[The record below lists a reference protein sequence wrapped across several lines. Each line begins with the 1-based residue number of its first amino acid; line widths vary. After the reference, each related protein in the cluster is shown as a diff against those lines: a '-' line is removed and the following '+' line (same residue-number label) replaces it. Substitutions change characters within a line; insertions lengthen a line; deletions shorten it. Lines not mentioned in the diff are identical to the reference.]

1 MISFIIPIY
10 NTKLELLKRCFS
22 SILELKHLKYE
33 VLLIDDGSE
42 KFIEEFCKDFIKD
55 YSNFYFFRKENE
67 GVSRARNL
75 GIKLAKGNYVFF
87 IDSDDTIVAE
97 SLDSLKLEK
106 DTDLVLFDFEL
117 IEKEKKKEIKV
128 LDIINKK
135 NFNLKDIVLEFL
147 INSDLNAPWAKIYH
161 RQFLLKNHI
170 IFNKEIVTGEDLN
183 FNLDCLMC
191 NPKIIYEKKVVYN
204 YYREEISS
212 RNRLLKYKERL
223 IGNYNYLEKKKL
235 KILSKLDLDFQ
246 EKIFFIKNI
255 VSLKIKNIFNTII
268 DAEEEKI
275 LTLNFKNKI
284 EENIREDLKNI
295 KYTNF
300 FTKLRYFL
308 MYFKLWIII
317 KIVGKFR
324 KLYLKVRRAKI

>member
-117 IEKEKKKEIKV
+117 IEKEKKK
-128 LDIINKK
+128 KK
-135 NFNLKDIVLEFL
+135 
-147 INSDLNAPWAKIYH
+147 
-161 RQFLLKNHI
+161 
-170 IFNKEIVTGEDLN
+170 
-183 FNLDCLMC
+183 
-191 NPKIIYEKKVVYN
+191 
-204 YYREEISS
+204 
-212 RNRLLKYKERL
+212 
-223 IGNYNYLEKKKL
+223 
-235 KILSKLDLDFQ
+235 
-246 EKIFFIKNI
+246 
-255 VSLKIKNIFNTII
+255 
-268 DAEEEKI
+268 
-275 LTLNFKNKI
+275 
-284 EENIREDLKNI
+284 
-295 KYTNF
+295 
-300 FTKLRYFL
+300 
-308 MYFKLWIII
+308 
-317 KIVGKFR
+317 
-324 KLYLKVRRAKI
+324 